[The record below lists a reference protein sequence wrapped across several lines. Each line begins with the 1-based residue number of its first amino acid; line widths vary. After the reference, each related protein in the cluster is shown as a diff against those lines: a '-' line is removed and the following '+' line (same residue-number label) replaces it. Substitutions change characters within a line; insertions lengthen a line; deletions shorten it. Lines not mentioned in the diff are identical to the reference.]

1 MTDVQTNDRGEF
13 TDASGK
19 LYHQVAT
26 KQPPQNIGDYAVH
39 EGPWLNCDGCN
50 PVVVVSVPTETA
62 GGQTLVALRGEW
74 SEAKRLEKEAKERAT
89 LATGKLKAA
98 LAAASGGAL
107 RAALHVPGFKPMTL
121 TYTEPW
127 QFDMAAL
134 KAAEPE
140 TYVKYAQKKPGG
152 QWTLAESRGNS

>member
-13 TDASGK
+13 TLTGGK
-19 LYHQVAT
+19 LMHRV
-26 KQPPQNIGDYAVH
+26 NNDGLIH

-50 PVVVVSVPTETA
+50 PVVVVEPKDDPATGTSK
-62 GGQTLVALRGEW
+62 LIALRGEW
-74 SEAKRLEKEAKERAT
+74 ATAKRLEKEAKERAT
-89 LATGKLKAA
+89 TATAKLKAA
-98 LAAASGGAL
+98 LAEASGGAL

-127 QFDMAAL
+127 QFSMDAL

-140 TYVKYAQKKPGG
+140 TYVKYAQKKPNG
-152 QWTLAESRGNS
+152 QWTLAESRGQS

>member
-1 MTDVQTNDRGEF
+1 MTDVQTNDRGEWA
-13 TDASGK
+13 DAAGK
-19 LYHQVAT
+19 LWHYVA
-26 KQPPQNIGDYAVH
+26 DAAAH

-50 PVVVVSVPTETA
+50 PVVVVDAVTA
-62 GGQTLVALRGEW
+62 QGRWVDLKDARAEW
-74 SEAKRLEKEAKERAT
+74 GEAKRLEREAKERA
-89 LATGKLKAA
+89 ATATAKLKAA

-121 TYTEPW
+121 IYTEPW
-127 QFDMAAL
+127 QFDVKAL
-134 KAAEPE
+134 QASEPL